1 MKTTLHNLML
11 RPFCLVVVAA
21 SFCVTGCG
29 SPEPETP
36 TPKQNDTEVVE
47 MNIKSSDSTED
58 TGSDNKTE
66 EPSASPSS
74 SSESSK
80 EAAESS
86 SNDFQTGES
95 SPC

>member
-11 RPFCLVVVAA
+11 RPFCLVVAA
-21 SFCVTGCG
+21 AFCVAGCG

-36 TPKQNDTEVVE
+36 TPKQNDTEVVD

-74 SSESSK
+74 GSESSE

-86 SNDFQTGES
+86 SGLSLNPPKS
-95 SPC
+95 